1 MKILYSLMLELYWIL
16 LRISIRPQL
25 QGLELV
31 KQDIEAGRTPVFA
44 LPHHTILLSVLAYA
58 GHPATLLASL
68 SKDGEF
74 AAKFLKRRGFRLV
87 RGSSSRGG
95 KEAREQ
101 LDAALSNG
109 EPVAITFD
117 GPRGPRLI
125 PKPGIALCG
134 WRATGSVYLL
144 KHRIR
149 RLPLIGR
156 RLSIRLKSW
165 DRFELPLP
173 GCFFECEFVRLPL
186 PEKNAHSREEW
197 VDLALQMIHEET
209 VSFYADKS

>member
-1 MKILYSLMLELYWIL
+1 MKILYSLILELYWTL
-16 LRISIRPQL
+16 LRITVRPRL
-25 QGLELV
+25 LGLELV
-31 KQDIEAGRTPVFA
+31 KEEIAAGRTPVFA
-44 LPHHTILLSVLAYA
+44 LPHHTILLSVLAYV

-74 AAKFLKRRGFRLV
+74 AAKFLKKRGFRLV

-101 LDAALSNG
+101 LDTALCEG

-117 GPRGPRLI
+117 GPRGPRLV

-134 WRATGSVYLL
+134 WQATGSIYLL

-149 RLPLIGR
+149 RTPVIGR
-156 RLSIRLKSW
+156 KLSVRLKSW
-165 DRFELPLP
+165 DRFEIPLP
-173 GCFFECEFVRLPL
+173 GCFFECEFARLLL
-186 PEKNAHSREEW
+186 PEKNTHSREEW
-197 VDLALQMIHEET
+197 VDLALRTIHDET
-209 VSFYADKS
+209 VSFYSE